1 MREMQMSAH
10 AETLEKLHC
19 VICGQPADTMVDGE
33 PSCKEHIELVYE
45 NQVEDYTAD
54 HLKKNEYLEP

>member
-1 MREMQMSAH
+1 MSAH
-10 AETLEKLHC
+10 AETWEKLHC
-19 VICGQPADTMVDGE
+19 VICGQPADTMVDDE

>member
-1 MREMQMSAH
+1 
-10 AETLEKLHC
+10 
-19 VICGQPADTMVDGE
+19 VDS
-33 PSCKEHIELVYE
+33 PQIPWSTASRKEHIELVYE